1 MRKLAS
7 IRRISDIQ
15 PIPDADM
22 IHVVTVDGWKV
33 VAQKA
38 MGYKVGDL
46 VVYLEIDSWVPHKLA
61 PFLTK
66 NVAIPKVFNGVEGE
80 RLRTI
85 KLRGQVSQGLLMPLH
100 VLWCGPHIN
109 EDFIGELPWD
119 VQGEWIGG
127 TVDADGFLL
136 DDDRYE
142 AAFLKETDILV
153 DGEWVRG
160 TVEGLDVSDRLG
172 IQKWEAPLPAQLA
185 GQAQGMFPTQYAP
198 KTDQERIQNM
208 FREVYAR
215 KDELY
220 EWSLKLDG
228 SSMTV
233 FKIDGV
239 LRVASRNLE
248 LKISEENASN
258 SYVKK
263 AMEIGKLIEDVDNI
277 VIQGELMGPG
287 IQGNRE
293 NLKDVTF
300 FVFDIVDPKSREKW
314 DADRRTRFVM
324 QHGLMH
330 VPVLGT
336 YRELPFESVQEM
348 LDFADSITSLTHKIA
363 EGVVFKSLTDPEF
376 SFKVISNK
384 FLLKGG
390 D

>member
-7 IRRISDIQ
+7 IRRITDIQ
-15 PIPDADM
+15 PIPGADA
-22 IHVVTVDGWKV
+22 IEVCTVDGWKV

-46 VVYLEIDSWVPHKLA
+46 VVYLEIDSWVPHAIA

-66 NVAIPKVFNGVEGE
+66 NAAIPKVFNGVEGE

-85 KLRGQVSQGLLMPLH
+85 KLRGQVSQGLLMPLSALSE
-100 VLWCGPHIN
+100 VGTPEEN
-109 EDFIGELPWD
+109 
-119 VQGEWIGG
+119 G
-127 TVDADGFLL
+127 TVVGGPPAQPF
-136 DDDRYE
+136 
-142 AAFLKETDILV
+142 ILV
-153 DGEWVRG
+153 KEGE
-160 TVEGLDVSDRLG
+160 DVSDFLG

-198 KTDQERIQNM
+198 KTDQERVQNM

-215 KDELY
+215 KDEIY

-248 LKISEENASN
+248 LKISEENADN

-277 VIQGELMGPG
+277 VIQGELWGEG
-287 IQGNRE
+287 INGNKEGITGVR
-293 NLKDVTF
+293 F
-300 FVFDIVDPKSREKW
+300 SVFDIVDPKTREKW
-314 DADRRTRFVM
+314 DADRRFKFCAA
-324 QHGLMH
+324 HGIEH
-330 VPVLGT
+330 VPILGT
-336 YRELPFESVQEM
+336 YRELPFES
-348 LDFADSITSLTHKIA
+348 LDEILAFADGPSLYAKNR
-363 EGVVFKSLTDPEF
+363 EGVVFKSLNDPEF
-376 SFKVISNK
+376 SFKVISNRWLMK
-384 FLLKGG
+384 TG